1 MNRNMRF
8 AMVIILSVFSLLLVG
23 VYTAHAQEKSDTD
36 RRRTQTDVPVEP
48 APSQRGDVAP
58 VPQREGATSGPTDV
72 HPETR
77 QRRAPEAVRQ
87 TRPHGA
93 QVPQSD
99 SSSSSSFPGPI
110 SDVQSAVKVQPR
122 IQPNIIKSKT
132 PCGSPEC
139 LGALAIKKQS
149 TAKTDVIKA
158 TSGQVTGS
166 GFKGTARTGRR

>member
-1 MNRNMRF
+1 MNRNMQF
-8 AMVIILSVFSLLLVG
+8 AMLIILSVFSLLLVG

-93 QVPQSD
+93 QAPQAD
-99 SSSSSSFPGPI
+99 SSSSSFPGPI
-110 SDVQSAVKVQPR
+110 SDVHSAIKVLPQNSNTR
-122 IQPNIIKSKT
+122 FKT

-139 LGALAIKKQS
+139 QSQALAIKKQS
-149 TAKTDVIKA
+149 TAKSDLISA